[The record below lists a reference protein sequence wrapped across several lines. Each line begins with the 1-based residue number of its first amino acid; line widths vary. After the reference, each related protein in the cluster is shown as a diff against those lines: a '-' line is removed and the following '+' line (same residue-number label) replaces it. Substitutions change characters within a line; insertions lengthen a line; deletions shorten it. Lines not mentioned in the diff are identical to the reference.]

1 MFNTQTVKFTTKLFT
16 GILSILILSLISVIA
31 VTNILV
37 KDGLESLGRD
47 ALENINNSVFS
58 SLEAQNSLLLEKLAG
73 DMTILEGELDRYGSF
88 DLDSSYMLDRTITNQ
103 VSKESQQVSIPRL
116 MLGGTVMNGNTGIVD
131 KVQFM
136 TGGVTTI
143 FQVLEDKLLRV
154 STNVRINDTDRAVDT
169 YIPADSPVYKTVMSG
184 ETYTG
189 RAFVVDDWYV
199 TSYKPVY
206 NADDKIV
213 AVLFVGRKILTP
225 QLREMLTTIKA
236 SGVGYFFVYNSK
248 GEVLVHPTLEGK
260 NIFETPGI
268 GEFFRNHKD
277 GFLDY
282 EWNDEHKI
290 TFTRHFEPWDW
301 HLAVGLNDAQ
311 IVRGLDKEIITRC
324 VFVGIGVMLLGVL
337 IAVLLIRGIAKPL
350 NQLAAKSLQVA
361 EGDYTIAFT
370 HPAKDAIGH
379 LSDALNTMVGRTK
392 DMLGEIN
399 TATQSL
405 ATASTQLSSISSQM
419 TEGSAQT
426 ANMANTVSNAAEEVS
441 GNMNSVSAAMEQA
454 SMNMTTVAS
463 AAEEMSATIQEIAQN
478 SERAKNTTSNAVS
491 KAQAASGRVDEL
503 GTAAK
508 EISAVTSTITAISS
522 QTNLLA
528 LNATIEAARAGE
540 AGRGFAVVANEIK
553 ELAQQTAK
561 ATEDIRERITGIQ
574 SVTTQTVGDISDITS
589 VIAEMNE
596 IVGTIAA
603 AVEEQSV
610 TTRDIAENVGQASTG
625 ITEINSNVATS
636 SSMTHTI
643 STDIEKVRSA
653 SDEMTASSQTV
664 QQSAMELSE
673 LAERLRD
680 QVSRFKI

>member
-1 MFNTQTVKFTTKLFT
+1 MFNTQSIKFTTKLFT
-16 GILSILILSLISVIA
+16 GILSILILSLVSVIA

-47 ALENINNSVFS
+47 ALENINNSVFA
-58 SLEAQNSLLLEKLAG
+58 SLETQNSLLLEKLVG

-88 DLDSSYMLDRTITNQ
+88 DLDPSYMLDRTIINQ
-103 VSKESQQVSIPRL
+103 VSKESEQVSIPRL
-116 MLGGTVMNGNTGIVD
+116 MLDGTVMNGNTGIVD
-131 KVQFM
+131 KVQYM

-143 FQVLEDKLLRV
+143 FQVMEDKLLRV
-154 STNVRINDTDRAVDT
+154 STNVRINETDRAVDT

-236 SGVGYFFVYNSK
+236 GGAGYFFVYNSK
-248 GEVLVHPTLEGK
+248 GEVLIHPSLEGK
-260 NIFETPGI
+260 NIFEVPGI
-268 GEFFRNHKD
+268 DEFFRNHKG

-282 EWNDEHKI
+282 EWNGEHKI
-290 TFTRHFEPWDW
+290 TYTRHFEPWDW
-301 HLAVGLNDAQ
+301 HLAVGLSDAQ
-311 IVRGLDKEIITRC
+311 MIRGLDKEIITKC
-324 VFVGIGVMLLGVL
+324 IFVGIGVMLLGVL
-337 IAVLLIRGIAKPL
+337 IAVLLIRSIARPL
-350 NQLAAKSLQVA
+350 NQLAGKSLQVA

-379 LSDALNTMVGRTK
+379 LSDALNTMVARTK

-405 ATASTQLSSISSQM
+405 ATASTQLSAISSQM

-426 ANMANTVSNAAEEVS
+426 AHMATTVSNAAEEVS

-478 SERAKNTTSNAVS
+478 SERAKNTTTNAVS
-491 KAQAASGRVDEL
+491 KAKAASGRVDEL
-503 GTAAK
+503 GAAAK
-508 EISAVTSTITAISS
+508 EISLVTSTITAISS

-574 SVTTQTVGDISDITS
+574 SVTTQTVGDISDITG

-636 SSMTHTI
+636 SSMTHSI